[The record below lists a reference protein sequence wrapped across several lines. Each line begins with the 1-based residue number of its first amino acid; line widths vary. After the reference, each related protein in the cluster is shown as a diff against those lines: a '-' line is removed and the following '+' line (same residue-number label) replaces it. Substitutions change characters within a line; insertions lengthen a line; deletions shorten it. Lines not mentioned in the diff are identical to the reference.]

1 MELLRSVEDCI
12 EKVKEK
18 LNDNGIS
25 LDRIVGVGITN
36 QRETTIVW
44 DKVSGQPLCN
54 AVVWA
59 DARNGV
65 EVGISRATR
74 VVLKVSTLSNISK
87 VLILTTNI
95 RTFCDI

>member
-1 MELLRSVEDCI
+1 MELLKSVEDCI

-65 EVGISRATR
+65 EVGRSRFTR
-74 VVLKVSTLSNISK
+74 VFIIISSVTSACK
-87 VLILTTNI
+87 IICIV
-95 RTFCDI
+95 